1 MVTWEAGWEVWLLR
15 VLLASAALLVVS
27 LFLLNRI
34 HAYRAEAL
42 LRLERV
48 LEQTVLA
55 WVRDDLPRDEARQLS
70 QLRGSDRDLLLR
82 VCFRVL
88 PSLDPDGIERVRAG
102 LKRWGLLDRELANLR
117 HRTAARRADACR
129 LLGRLGWQPAI
140 PALIERLGDGHPLV
154 RQRAIAALG
163 DLHAVHALEP
173 IVRTLEATASWT
185 DLVAIM
191 ALSRM
196 GPESVPQ
203 VDALLRASRSPA
215 MTKGLLQMTAQLG
228 QATDP
233 VLIRAFARHADPE
246 VRVEAV
252 RALGHIPADAESV
265 AVCLTALDDPAWP
278 TRALAAR
285 SLGRLGDS
293 EAIPRLER
301 AMGDTAYWVRH
312 HAGQALAALGG
323 TGRDALQQ
331 RLADPNPF
339 VRDMATQMLFTN
351 ALVGEASR

>member
-1 MVTWEAGWEVWLLR
+1 MVIWDAGWEIWLLR
-15 VLLASAALLVVS
+15 ALLASAALLVLV

-34 HAYRAEAL
+34 HARRTEAT

-48 LEQTVLA
+48 LEHTVLSWA
-55 WVRDDLPRDEARQLS
+55 HDDLAPDEARQLA

-82 VCFRVL
+82 VCFRIL
-88 PSLDPDGIERVRAG
+88 PSLDPAAIEGVRAG
-102 LKRWGLLDRELANLR
+102 LKRWGLLDRELAKLH
-117 HRTAARRADACR
+117 HRNPARRADACR
-129 LLGRLGWQPAI
+129 LLGRLGWRVAI
-140 PALIERLGDGHPLV
+140 PALIERLADSHPLV
-154 RQRAIAALG
+154 RQRAIAALS
-163 DLHAVHALEP
+163 DLGAVEALES
-173 IVRTLEATASWT
+173 IVGTLEATASWT
-185 DLVAIM
+185 DLLAIM

-215 MTKGLLQMTAQLG
+215 MTKGLLQMTAQLA
-228 QATDP
+228 QAADP
-233 VLIRAFARHADPE
+233 ALVRALASHADPE

-265 AVCLTALDDPAWP
+265 AVCLTALEDPAWP

-293 EAIPRLER
+293 AAIPWLEQ
-301 AMGDTAYWVRH
+301 AMGDSAYWVRH

-323 TGRDALQQ
+323 AGRDALQR
-331 RLADPNPF
+331 RLADPNQF

-351 ALVGEASR
+351 ALPGEASR